1 MSLVRDPDPL
11 PVSGLVGPETLADP
25 QERLRQLLLAGAREN
40 QRRGAARGAAP
51 TGYTPPPVLTLVV
64 KINPKTKH
72 VDGYEGTLMD
82 YADAIDPTRGRAMQA
97 EFNRVLEAEGK
108 KCAHSTPKQVRQIL
122 TSYKAASTN
131 IAGLPSARMRWPDM
145 TLRATLEF
153 TEGICLGPRTFLTSV
168 PGCTYARRNGTRV
181 GQAMETVRLQPRS
194 IFLSGTHRVVVR

>member
-25 QERLRQLLLAGAREN
+25 QERLRKLLLAGAREN

-82 YADAIDPTRGRAMQA
+82 YADAIDPTRGSAMQA

-108 KCAHSTPKQVRQIL
+108 KCAHSTPKQVLEHMAQSQLSFSVWKKIFDAGM
-122 TSYKAASTN
+122 SAATASES
-131 IAGLPSARMRWPDM
+131 APSGDERRFALDFA
-145 TLRATLEF
+145 TLRTAL
-153 TEGICLGPRTFLTSV
+153 R
-168 PGCTYARRNGTRV
+168 
-181 GQAMETVRLQPRS
+181 
-194 IFLSGTHRVVVR
+194 

>member
-25 QERLRQLLLAGAREN
+25 QERLRKLLLAGAREN
-40 QRRGAARGAAP
+40 QRRGAAS

-72 VDGYEGTLMD
+72 VDDYEGTLMD

-108 KCAHSTPKQVRQIL
+108 KCAHSTPKQVLEHMAQSQLSFSEWKKIFDAGMR
-122 TSYKAASTN
+122 TATASES
-131 IAGLPSARMRWPDM
+131 APSGDERRFALDFA
-145 TLRATLEF
+145 TLRTAL
-153 TEGICLGPRTFLTSV
+153 L
-168 PGCTYARRNGTRV
+168 
-181 GQAMETVRLQPRS
+181 
-194 IFLSGTHRVVVR
+194 